1 MPKVQVYNL
10 NGEKVKEIDLN
21 PDIFAIDVKPE
32 VVQQVVVAQIA
43 NSREAI
49 AHTKGRSEKRGGGRK
64 PWKQKG
70 TGRAR
75 HGSVRS
81 PLWTGGGVTFGPT
94 KFRNFKQRINKK
106 VRKKAIYMAL
116 SDKVNNNSLILVE
129 DLNIPEAKTKS
140 LIEVLNKLPLKDKKV
155 LLVLDKKN
163 ENIVRGASNLPT
175 VMTLPLKSLN
185 VVDLLKYEFVLM
197 PENAALKI
205 K

>member
-1 MPKVQVYNL
+1 
-10 NGEKVKEIDLN
+10 
-21 PDIFAIDVKPE
+21 
-32 VVQQVVVAQIA
+32 
-43 NSREAI
+43 
-49 AHTKGRSEKRGGGRK
+49 
-64 PWKQKG
+64 
-70 TGRAR
+70 
-75 HGSVRS
+75 
-81 PLWTGGGVTFGPT
+81 
-94 KFRNFKQRINKK
+94 
-106 VRKKAIYMAL
+106 MAL

>member
-32 VVQQVVVAQIA
+32 VVQQVVVAQMA

-106 VRKKAIYMAL
+106 VRQKAIYMAL

>member
-32 VVQQVVVAQIA
+32 VVQQVVVAQMA